1 MHGQHQSIIIRRL
14 VGRNKG
20 GAIGDVRG
28 LLFSTSHILLGRGRF
43 LHCFT
48 KSLKSR
54 IKKRL
59 ISSANNNGRLCN
71 TGNTVMVGYSYCVQN
86 IFSAGQKLVLSI

>member
-1 MHGQHQSIIIRRL
+1 
-14 VGRNKG
+14 
-20 GAIGDVRG
+20 VRG

-86 IFSAGQKLVLSI
+86 IFSAGQKLVLSIWECFSCSEIYFTTVSVAEKITNLQ